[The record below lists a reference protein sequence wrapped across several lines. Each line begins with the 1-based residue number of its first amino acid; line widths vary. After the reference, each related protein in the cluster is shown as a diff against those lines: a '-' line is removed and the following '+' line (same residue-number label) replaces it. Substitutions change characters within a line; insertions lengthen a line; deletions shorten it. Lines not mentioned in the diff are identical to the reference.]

1 MTRGGREDVAR
12 LLSAALACRAQGDP
26 VAAARQL
33 AQARKVDPAH
43 PDVLH
48 VGAILAHDAGREV
61 EASRLISKAIAR
73 RPGDASLQRSR
84 GLIARSA
91 GRRDEA
97 IEALGIAHAASPAD
111 RGAAQLLAALLS
123 DAGRRAEG
131 LAVLSAVPP
140 AARDDE
146 IEILRATLLLET
158 GSFAE
163 ASGLFLRLRLARP
176 RDIRL
181 LTGLGRCQ
189 AALGLREDAEATF
202 EQALKLDVPAEDG
215 ARLAWAYAAL
225 KEAKRDVVAAVKL
238 LGTAVLL
245 QPEDP
250 LYRHALARLT
260 SVEGGYTFQSTWHYT
275 RLGEMAPDDPR
286 IQELVAANS
295 FAVMYLD
302 EDGGRSARDCGD
314 CGRSIVSRTE
324 PLPAAGFANTPD
336 PGRRLRIGYVSA
348 DFRLHAVANFALPLV
363 EAHDRAR
370 FEVHGYASVPGAD
383 GVTRSFEAAFDAWHP
398 IRAMSDEEA
407 SARIRAD
414 DIDVLVDL
422 MGLTAECRPGIF
434 ARRPAP
440 VQVTYLGYPATTG
453 LDCFDARLCDAD
465 TDPPGATDAFFTEP
479 LLRLP
484 RLFLAYR
491 PTSPAPEPE
500 LEPPC
505 LRNDHV
511 TFGTF
516 NNPAKITRRML
527 GTWRRVLDAV
537 PRSRLMLRYALN
549 DNPVVA
555 ADLARMI
562 REAGFDE
569 KRVLIAPP
577 VDGQADF
584 MATYRDLDIALD
596 CFPYGGTT
604 TTCEALWM
612 GVPVVTM
619 AGRPHASRVGMSI
632 LRAVGLGDLVTTS
645 QGEYV
650 AACARL
656 AADRARLV
664 ELRAGLRGRVRAS
677 PLGDARGLAV
687 AIETAYKELWRR
699 WCAGAGTA
707 GVAGAR

>member
-1 MTRGGREDVAR
+1 
-12 LLSAALACRAQGDP
+12 
-26 VAAARQL
+26 
-33 AQARKVDPAH
+33 
-43 PDVLH
+43 
-48 VGAILAHDAGREV
+48 
-61 EASRLISKAIAR
+61 
-73 RPGDASLQRSR
+73 
-84 GLIARSA
+84 
-91 GRRDEA
+91 
-97 IEALGIAHAASPAD
+97 
-111 RGAAQLLAALLS
+111 
-123 DAGRRAEG
+123 
-131 LAVLSAVPP
+131 
-140 AARDDE
+140 
-146 IEILRATLLLET
+146 
-158 GSFAE
+158 
-163 ASGLFLRLRLARP
+163 
-176 RDIRL
+176 
-181 LTGLGRCQ
+181 
-189 AALGLREDAEATF
+189 
-202 EQALKLDVPAEDG
+202 
-215 ARLAWAYAAL
+215 
-225 KEAKRDVVAAVKL
+225 
-238 LGTAVLL
+238 
-245 QPEDP
+245 
-250 LYRHALARLT
+250 
-260 SVEGGYTFQSTWHYT
+260 
-275 RLGEMAPDDPR
+275 
-286 IQELVAANS
+286 
-295 FAVMYLD
+295 
-302 EDGGRSARDCGD
+302 
-314 CGRSIVSRTE
+314 
-324 PLPAAGFANTPD
+324 LPAAGFANTPD

-398 IRAMSDEEA
+398 IRAMSDEA
-407 SARIRAD
+407 AAARIRAD
-414 DIDVLVDL
+414 GIDVLVDL
-422 MGLTAECRPGIF
+422 MGLSAECRPGIF

-505 LRNDHV
+505 LRNGHV

-632 LRAVGLGDLVTTS
+632 LRAVGLGDLVTTT

-677 PLGDARGLAV
+677 PLGDARGLAA